1 MWLKIP
7 CKLDSKRTSEIPSWP
22 WRSINRTRRTQ
33 IEKKYRLVIQPLIV
47 WRFCGARKNFN
58 YHINIVKF
66 QVSFVIRD
74 ESERYNRSIV
84 NSLLYDPQ
92 MNCLYSAGWDSIV
105 RIWNC
110 NPNKSSKDFY
120 WQSMEHHTDWVNDV
134 VLCCGGKYC
143 KPV

>member
-1 MWLKIP
+1 MAFNK
-7 CKLDSKRTSEIPSWP
+7 SNATHT
-22 WRSINRTRRTQ
+22 NR
-33 IEKKYRLVIQPLIV
+33 KKVQVGNLATHGV
-47 WRFCGARKNFN
+47 CGARQNFN
-58 YHINIVKF
+58 FHFNIVNF

-74 ESERYNRSIV
+74 ESKRYNRSGV
-84 NSLLYDPQ
+84 NSLQYDPQ